1 MNVRNGTGGSSS
13 HASTRP
19 FEVALSVGL
28 EFHNRDETGGERV
41 SNYCVETKLE
51 ADAELIRTACFFPST
66 CSTSRRRRAPPL
78 AGGQEI
84 DACRL
89 LGARLPNRAQ
99 RRGRR
104 RSLVSAP
111 LPRRGVQLVDRRRRL
126 SGPNVLL
133 EDRPQGAH
141 ERRLEADRRPR
152 DRRVSAALDLTDFPR
167 QRATLLIEF

>member
-1 MNVRNGTGGSSS
+1 
-13 HASTRP
+13 
-19 FEVALSVGL
+19 
-28 EFHNRDETGGERV
+28 V

-78 AGGQEI
+78 AGDKKSTLAFQI
-84 DACRL
+84 V
-89 LGARLPNRAQ
+89 PNVVVGVDLWYLRHYQ
-99 RRGRR
+99 
-104 RSLVSAP
+104 
-111 LPRRGVQLVDRRRRL
+111 RRGVQLVDRRRRL
-126 SGPNVLL
+126 SEPNVLL

-152 DRRVSAALDLTDFPR
+152 DRRVRAALDLTDFPR